1 MSSFASFIGGLSL
14 LIAIILGVLWVVNKI
29 GHRNTNHQG
38 RNALIALVVAFIF
51 IGIGGGGDSTTKT
64 NSDKASMY
72 NSSSDASVT
81 ATKHAATTHKP
92 AKHPTAKHKV
102 TPTATAT
109 TSRNS
114 QVLKRL
120 VSYTNHESAGPTQD
134 YYWQLGKSHTT
145 GFKHLKSGD
154 YHFASDSQG
163 RAGTA
168 RAVLTYGEYAD
179 SRGSRQ
185 GSPLEPSSW
194 PTTNPKVAISYAFT
208 GRTYHGYLYNRSHSI
223 GDSLLGAKSYTSEN
237 NFTTGTRPQN
247 VGADQDGGMR
257 YAEETAEA
265 YWASNPNT
273 SDTIKYE
280 TTPLYY
286 HSETIPRGSIVD
298 IKSSDGQINTAV
310 AVINSAEG
318 IKINYNTGSNNAK
331 PIKSTGSQSSQATRT
346 TSSHSYGSSTG
357 SASHKTNAAAR
368 STTHSGTKSGQWTV
382 AAAGMVY
389 VSDSHKYYSRVTNP
403 DNYTY
408 ESESAAQSSGATRAS
423 RGNQYAR
430 P

>member
-14 LIAIILGVLWVVNKI
+14 LIAIILGVLWVVNKV

-51 IGIGGGGDSTTKT
+51 IGIGGGGDSTAKT
-64 NSDKASMY
+64 NSDKASMS
-72 NSSSDASVT
+72 NSSSDASV
-81 ATKHAATTHKP
+81 
-92 AKHPTAKHKV
+92 
-102 TPTATAT
+102 TAT

-114 QVLKRL
+114 QVLKKL

-163 RAGTA
+163 CAGTA
-168 RAVLTYGEYAD
+168 RAVLTYSEYAD

-208 GRTYHGYLYNRSHSI
+208 GRTYHGYLYNCSHSI

-331 PIKSTGSQSSQATRT
+331 PIKSTSRRSSQAT
-346 TSSHSYGSSTG
+346 STNSG
-357 SASHKTNAAAR
+357 HGYRSASHKTNATVR

-389 VSDSHKYYSRVTNP
+389 VSDSHKYYSQVTNP

>member
-38 RNALIALVVAFIF
+38 RNVLIALVVAFIF

-64 NSDKASMY
+64 NSDKASMS

-81 ATKHAATTHKP
+81 ATKHAATTHKS

-102 TPTATAT
+102 TPTVTTT

-114 QVLKRL
+114 QVLKKL

-208 GRTYHGYLYNRSHSI
+208 GRTYHGYLYNRAHSI

-318 IKINYNTGSNNAK
+318 IKINYNTGK
-331 PIKSTGSQSSQATRT
+331 
-346 TSSHSYGSSTG
+346 
-357 SASHKTNAAAR
+357 
-368 STTHSGTKSGQWTV
+368 
-382 AAAGMVY
+382 
-389 VSDSHKYYSRVTNP
+389 
-403 DNYTY
+403 
-408 ESESAAQSSGATRAS
+408 E
-423 RGNQYAR
+423 
-430 P
+430 

>member
-64 NSDKASMY
+64 NSDKASMS

-81 ATKHAATTHKP
+81 ATKHAATTHKS

-102 TPTATAT
+102 TPTVTTT
-109 TSRNS
+109 TSRNR
-114 QVLKRL
+114 QVLKKL